1 LFGAFAILTLVIAV
15 TGLYAMMAHAVIEQS
30 REIGVRLVLGATP
43 GGVAGSVIAGVLP
56 VVAAGGVTGFVGAVV
71 TGRLMQSLLFGVG
84 PLDPVALMVSPLLL
98 AVIAVAACVLPAVRA
113 ARTDPAVCLR
123 AE

>member
-1 LFGAFAILTLVIAV
+1 V
-15 TGLYAMMAHAVIEQS
+15 TGLYAMMAHTIVEQS

-43 GGVAGSVIAGVLP
+43 GGVAGSVIAGALP
-56 VVAAGGVTGFVGAVV
+56 VVAAGAVIGFAGAVA
-71 TGRLMQSLLFGVG
+71 TSRLMRSLLFGVE
-84 PLDPVALMVSPLLL
+84 PLDPAALLVSPLLL

-123 AE
+123 SE